1 MEKKYYDFHFDL
13 SVDGVHYPSAA
24 VSPLFQTDP
33 WPGGH
38 RYSCVV
44 SGPRLGKYF
53 DYLPIGRSAP
63 VSNENASRFFT
74 SLGLQWDDNGVRPSY
89 FLNSVDELDFDGQRI
104 VFAGV
109 CSPVVGVNGD
119 A

>member
-1 MEKKYYDFHFDL
+1 
-13 SVDGVHYPSAA
+13 VHRPSA
-24 VSPLFQTDP
+24 SGFPLFQTDP

-44 SGPRLGKYF
+44 SGARLRKYF
-53 DYLPIGRSAP
+53 DYLPIGRRAP
-63 VSNENASRFFT
+63 VSNEDACRFFT
-74 SLGLQWDDNGVRPSY
+74 SLGLQWDDNGVDPRY

-109 CSPVVGVNGD
+109 CSLVVAVNDD